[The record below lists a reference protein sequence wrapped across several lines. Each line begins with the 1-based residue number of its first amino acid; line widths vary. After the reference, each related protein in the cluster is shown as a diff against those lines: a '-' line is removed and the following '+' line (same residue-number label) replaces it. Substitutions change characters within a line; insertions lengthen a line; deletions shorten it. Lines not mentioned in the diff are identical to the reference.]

1 MQKLYKL
8 FVVDLLLKNLGFLAV
23 HLITKQDIQRL
34 QEQST
39 ELVKLLGK
47 DTKNISDSLGVHGSM
62 IKAPIAHDWVKYN
75 TYDNFGE
82 LTNVNAKL

>member
-8 FVVDLLLKNLGFLAV
+8 FVVDLLLKNIGFLAV
-23 HLITKQDIQRL
+23 HLISKQDIQRL
-34 QEQST
+34 QSQSN

-47 DTKNISDSLGVHGSM
+47 DTKNISDSLGVHESM